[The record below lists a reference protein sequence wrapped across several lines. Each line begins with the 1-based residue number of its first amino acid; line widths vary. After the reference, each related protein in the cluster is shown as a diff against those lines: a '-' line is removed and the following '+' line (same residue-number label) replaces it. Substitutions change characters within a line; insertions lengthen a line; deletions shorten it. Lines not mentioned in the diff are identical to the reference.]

1 MASQLQRKDYI
12 WRIAL
17 FGFSCLGIVIFGILY
32 TLYATNKLT
41 TLNIANCEL
50 QNCTIINETCKQICP
65 DHQPSCIPANFT
77 CQYKLGNYSFIYH
90 KIAYFHNL
98 RYYVDQ
104 ECIPNLSCHFF
115 HPNDTV
121 HFIPD
126 GDNQSMG
133 IGLFII
139 IALIIFITIIVM
151 LPFEY
156 LLKYYNKNTQELL
169 IPTSDKLE
177 LLSDDNYDEIK

>member
-1 MASQLQRKDYI
+1 
-12 WRIAL
+12 
-17 FGFSCLGIVIFGILY
+17 
-32 TLYATNKLT
+32 
-41 TLNIANCEL
+41 
-50 QNCTIINETCKQICP
+50 
-65 DHQPSCIPANFT
+65 
-77 CQYKLGNYSFIYH
+77 
-90 KIAYFHNL
+90 
-98 RYYVDQ
+98 
-104 ECIPNLSCHFF
+104 
-115 HPNDTV
+115 
-121 HFIPD
+121 
-126 GDNQSMG
+126 MG